1 MAMPNDPPPPVP
13 RESAERG
20 IKHWTVIGI
29 GAVILI
35 LVFLISR

>member
-1 MAMPNDPPPPVP
+1 MVMPNDPPPPVP
-13 RESAERG
+13 PDAAQRG
-20 IKHWTVIGI
+20 MQHWTVIGA